1 MYCLGLGL
9 PFIAVAFAMD
19 RGSRMLD
26 FLRKHRLALMRI
38 GGGLLILIGIA
49 LVSGLWGAWVGSLQ
63 GLIGG
68 FEAVV
73 CSGLDSERTAPAP
86 TWGARQPALGV
97 WPTITEARRPA
108 AA

>member
-26 FLRKHRLALMRI
+26 FLRRHRLTLMRI
-38 GGGLLILIGIA
+38 GGGLLILIGLA
-49 LVSGLWGAWVGSLQ
+49 LVSGLWGAWVRSLQ

-68 FEAVV
+68 FETVV
-73 CSGLDSERTAPAP
+73 
-86 TWGARQPALGV
+86 
-97 WPTITEARRPA
+97 
-108 AA
+108 